1 MRPNRYHED
10 ERREGSL
17 LRVSCEPGSKVLEPM
32 LHFLNEYS
40 KTRFVPGVAE
50 RVSVAGYELL
60 ANGLNYASVNSE
72 VVFELWKRQS
82 ELQVVVTNEAIASR
96 VRMLSG
102 HFQKLKSGAEAVYLE
117 ELRRSVSGGF
127 PRPMLGLARVVHEAK
142 MALDVVVN
150 GDTKVTAMASCTL

>member
-1 MRPNRYHED
+1 MRTSRYHED
-10 ERREGSL
+10 EREGSL

-40 KTRFVPGVAE
+40 KARFVPGVAE

-96 VRMLSG
+96 VRMLTG
-102 HFQKLKSGAEAVYLE
+102 HYQKLKAGAEAVYLE

-127 PRPMLGLARVVHEAK
+127 PRPMLGLARVAHETK
-142 MALDVVVN
+142 MALEIVVA
-150 GDTKVTAMASCTL
+150 GDTRVTAIASCTL